1 MSRFDLV
8 IFDCD
13 GVLIDSERLAIR
25 TESQILTELGWPL
38 TEDEVIQLFVG
49 RSSTYMQSVIE
60 EKLGRPIDWRV
71 LFEQR
76 VREACELELLPVEGV
91 IAVLDELT
99 VPSCV
104 ASSSSH
110 RMLEFK
116 LGLTG
121 LADRFSGRVFS
132 ADDVAHGKPDPAVF
146 LFAAASMGVAP
157 KRCAVIEDSV
167 SGVEAGLAADM
178 SVFAFSGSVT
188 SAKDLERDGVVT
200 FHSMEMLPQLLKS
213 PQQQPN

>member
-38 TEDEVIQLFVG
+38 SETEVIERFVG
-49 RSSTYMQSVIE
+49 RSSRYMQTVIE
-60 EKLGRPIDWRV
+60 EQLGRPVDWKIE
-71 LFEQR
+71 FERR
-76 VREACELELLPVEGV
+76 VREVCERELVPVDGV
-91 IAVLDELT
+91 ISALDEIS
-99 VPSCV
+99 VPTCV

-110 RMLEFK
+110 EMLKFK

-121 LADRFSGRVFS
+121 LIDRFQGRIFS

-146 LFAAASMGVAP
+146 LHAAASIGVLP
-157 KRCAVIEDSV
+157 NRCAVIEDSV
-167 SGVEAGLAADM
+167 SGVEAGLVAGM
-178 SVFAFSGSVT
+178 TVFAFCGGVT
-188 SAKDLERDGVVT
+188 SAQQLACDDVVL
-200 FHSMEMLPQLLKS
+200 FDSMLQLPALLAA
-213 PQQQPN
+213 P

>member
-13 GVLIDSERLAIR
+13 GVLIDSERLAVR

-38 TEDEVIQLFVG
+38 TEAEVIDLFVG
-49 RSSTYMQSVIE
+49 RSSVYMKSVIE
-60 EKLGRPIDWRV
+60 EKIGRPIDWQV
-71 LFEQR
+71 VFEER
-76 VREACELELLPVEGV
+76 VREACERELLPVDGV
-91 IAVLDELT
+91 IAALDEID

-110 RMLEFK
+110 RMLNFK
-116 LGLTG
+116 MGLTG
-121 LADRFSGRVFS
+121 LAERFAGRVFS

-157 KRCAVIEDSV
+157 DRCAVIEDSV
-167 SGVEAGLAADM
+167 SGVEAGLAAGM
-178 SVFAFSGSVT
+178 TVFAFSGGVT
-188 SAKDLERDGVVT
+188 SARQLERDGVVL
-200 FHSMEMLPQLLKS
+200 FDSMRRLPVLLTGS
-213 PQQQPN
+213 

>member
-13 GVLIDSERLAIR
+13 GVLIDSEHLAIR

-38 TEDEVIQLFVG
+38 TEAEVVELFVG
-49 RSSTYMQSVIE
+49 RSSVYMQSVIE
-60 EKLGRPIDWRV
+60 EKLGRTIDWKGE
-71 LFEQR
+71 FERR
-76 VREACELELLPVEGV
+76 VREACERELLPVDGV
-91 IAVLDELT
+91 IAALDEIT

-110 RMLEFK
+110 QMLNFK

-121 LADRFSGRVFS
+121 LADRFEGRIFS

-146 LFAAASMGVAP
+146 LFAAASMGVEPA
-157 KRCAVIEDSV
+157 RCAVIEDSV
-167 SGVEAGLAADM
+167 SGVEAGLAAGM
-178 SVFAFSGSVT
+178 AVFAFSGSVT
-188 SAKDLERDGVVT
+188 SANKLERDNVVL
-200 FHSMEMLPQLLKS
+200 FDSMHVLPDLLIT
-213 PQQQPN
+213 P

>member
-38 TEDEVIQLFVG
+38 TEEEVINRFVG

-60 EKLGRPIDWRV
+60 EKIGRPVDWKAE
-71 LFEQR
+71 FERR
-76 VREACELELLPVEGV
+76 VREVCERELVPVDGV
-91 IAVLDELT
+91 VAVLDELT

-104 ASSSSH
+104 ASSSGH
-110 RMLEFK
+110 QMLAFK

-121 LADRFSGRVFS
+121 LAERFAGRIFS

-146 LFAAASMGVAP
+146 LFAAASMGAAP
-157 KRCAVIEDSV
+157 ESLCRDRRQRLGSRRG
-167 SGVEAGLAADM
+167 SGGRN
-178 SVFAFSGSVT
+178 
-188 SAKDLERDGVVT
+188 ERLRVQRER
-200 FHSMEMLPQLLKS
+200 HES
-213 PQQQPN
+213 PRPRTRRRRPL

>member
-13 GVLIDSERLAIR
+13 GVLIDSERLAVR

-38 TEDEVIQLFVG
+38 SESEVIERFVG
-49 RSSTYMQSVIE
+49 RSSVYMQSVIE
-60 EKLGRPIDWRV
+60 KKIGRPVDWRSE
-71 LFEQR
+71 FERR
-76 VREACELELLPVEGV
+76 VREACERELEPVDGV
-91 IAVLDELT
+91 IAALDEIAVRT
-99 VPSCV
+99 CV

-121 LADRFSGRVFS
+121 LAERFAGRVFS

-146 LFAAASMGVAP
+146 LFAAASMGVEP
-157 KRCAVIEDSV
+157 DRCAVIEDSV
-167 SGVEAGLAADM
+167 SGVEAGLAAGM
-178 SVFAFSGSVT
+178 TVFAFSGSVT
-188 SAKDLERDGVVT
+188 RADQLRRDGVVL
-200 FHSMEMLPQLLKS
+200 FDAMQQLPALLTLS
-213 PQQQPN
+213 